1 MSTESVSDLSFL
13 AISLPN
19 LDALDETQRNQLPFG
34 VIGLSPENLVEVYNS
49 TESRLAGLSAASVLG
64 TNFFLVTAQCMNN
77 FMVAQRF
84 EDGIEIDA
92 EFAFVLTFRM
102 RPTPVRLRLLKGSS
116 TRRHYVL
123 VQR

>member
-1 MSTESVSDLSFL
+1 MPTEHHDDLSFL
-13 AISLPN
+13 GISLAD
-19 LDALDETQRNQLPFG
+19 LDGLSEAQLDLLPFG
-34 VIGLSPENLVEVYNS
+34 VIGLSSENLVEVYNS
-49 TESRLAGLSAASVLG
+49 TESRLAGISAASVLG

-84 EDGIEIDA
+84 EDGAEIDA

-102 RPTPVRLRLLKGSS
+102 RPTPVRLRLLKHSS
-116 TRRHYVL
+116 VPRHYVL